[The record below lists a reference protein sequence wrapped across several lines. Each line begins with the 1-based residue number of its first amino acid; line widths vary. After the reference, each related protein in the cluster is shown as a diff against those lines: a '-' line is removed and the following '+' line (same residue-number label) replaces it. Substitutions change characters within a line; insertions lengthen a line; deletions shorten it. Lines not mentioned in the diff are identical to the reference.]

1 MGENGQ
7 KRPFFV
13 NEKRPFGAKKM
24 PDQVKN
30 LPILLKKHGDEMKKT
45 SRYFFKTPRDVLE

>member
-1 MGENGQ
+1 MAK

-30 LPILLKKHGDEMKKT
+30 LPILLKKHGDEMKKA